1 MLYSFLLRINN
12 CAIFKS
18 WMKSTVNLDLTY
30 NSVLKTIF
38 EVKEAQRGLQE
49 LGLFNHHWS
58 IKSWDTYKM
67 IKIISEAKSESFV
80 LDVGCYESPILPML
94 KRLGFTN
101 LYGCDLVLKPSGR
114 NPTVSNNNNN
124 NNSRTSFEYNEDYE
138 PIAQM
143 YSDKSY
149 QLSIRN
155 IEDTKYRDQM
165 FDYVTSLSVI
175 EHGVN
180 IEKYFREMSRIIKG
194 NGYLLTSTDYW
205 PHKLVNN
212 KNILSKSTPDNIFSR
227 DEIENLV
234 EIAEKSGLKL
244 IEPIDFEYKEKV
256 VRWDSIGLDFTFIFF
271 AMRKE

>member
-1 MLYSFLLRINN
+1 LH
-12 CAIFKS
+12 
-18 WMKSTVNLDLTY
+18 Y
-30 NSVLKTIF
+30 NSVLKNIF
-38 EVKEAQRGLQE
+38 EVKEAKRGLQE
-49 LGLFNHHWS
+49 LGLFHHHQS

-67 IKIISEAKSESFV
+67 IKIISDAKSESFV

-101 LYGCDLVLKPSGR
+101 LYGCDLVLKSSDR

-124 NNSRTSFEYNEDYE
+124 NNSRNSFEYNEDYQ
-138 PIAQM
+138 PIAEM

-180 IEKYFREMSRIIKG
+180 IEKYFREMSRIIKD

-212 KNILSKSTPDNIFSR
+212 KMVLSKSTPDNIFSR

-234 EIAEKSGLKL
+234 KIAEKSGLKL

>member
-1 MLYSFLLRINN
+1 
-12 CAIFKS
+12 
-18 WMKSTVNLDLTY
+18 
-30 NSVLKTIF
+30 
-38 EVKEAQRGLQE
+38 
-49 LGLFNHHWS
+49 
-58 IKSWDTYKM
+58 
-67 IKIISEAKSESFV
+67 
-80 LDVGCYESPILPML
+80 
-94 KRLGFTN
+94 
-101 LYGCDLVLKPSGR
+101 
-114 NPTVSNNNNN
+114 
-124 NNSRTSFEYNEDYE
+124 
-138 PIAQM
+138 M

-205 PHKLVNN
+205 PHKLVNT